1 LNEYLLQVY
10 PGKVNISRSKKGIEE
25 EEDCQ
30 IITENRDGEKIETMR
45 SG

>member
-1 LNEYLLQVY
+1 MDYLLQVN

-30 IITENRDGEKIETMR
+30 IFTGNRDGETIETMR